1 MDGATAVC
9 RPGSLW
15 LLLEAPVVC
24 TTGMCGIVVAQTTA
38 CSGRGG
44 KVGMWV
50 VSSCGTPLPG
60 SVSLSSSLFICKRRQ
75 GEITSQFG
83 HFPMLPSM
91 SSLQMLLQPGRMAQL
106 HGLLPPLLHRA
117 GKRAA
122 PCMVPAGC
130 GGSVQQPPPCPL
142 WLSLRG
148 STHLTPP
155 AFPAS

>member
-1 MDGATAVC
+1 
-9 RPGSLW
+9 
-15 LLLEAPVVC
+15 
-24 TTGMCGIVVAQTTA
+24 MCGIVVAQTTA

-117 GKRAA
+117 GWEESSSLHGTCWVWGLRAA
-122 PCMVPAGC
+122 APTMPTVAQPKGVNPPDSSSISCQLNSLRPGLCPPEKGTGC
-130 GGSVQQPPPCPL
+130 GAV
-142 WLSLRG
+142 
-148 STHLTPP
+148 
-155 AFPAS
+155 